1 MAKRQQANLLLAG
14 GVALCT
20 GPVEGPLVIG
30 VVVHPLAK
38 VVSKVKAPEGEKQ
51 RHHDPDLLEETGMKN
66 LTNLAFSDICI
77 RNPSDAIFLMT
88 RQ

>member
-38 VVSKVKAPEGEKQ
+38 VVSKVAAVSGQWPAAASQ
-51 RHHDPDLLEETGMKN
+51 PIPARRRSPSLR
-66 LTNLAFSDICI
+66 CI
-77 RNPSDAIFLMT
+77 IIIPSY
-88 RQ
+88 